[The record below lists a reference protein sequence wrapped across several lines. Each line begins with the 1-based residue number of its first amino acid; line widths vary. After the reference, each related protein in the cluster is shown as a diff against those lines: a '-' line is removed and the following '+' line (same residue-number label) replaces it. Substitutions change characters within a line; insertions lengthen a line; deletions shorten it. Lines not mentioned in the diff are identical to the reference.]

1 MNAKFHAF
9 RRQPS
14 IITSVVSYFRSPD
27 SASNCY
33 FRAFLSSGLIAFW
46 IVCGVFSSAQV
57 ASTKGPGWDGHVVWV
72 LPFENKSTQPGIEWI
87 GASFPD
93 LMNQRLTAAGFL
105 TIRREDRRY
114 ALKRLGLPVDF
125 HPTHATTY
133 RIAQTLDAD
142 YVVFGSYTVANG
154 RLTAIARVLEMHGP
168 RMGEALREQ
177 GDLGQLLHIENALAW
192 KAAQQMEPGLNLDEQ
207 TFVAASRDLRLD
219 AFEDYIR
226 GEIESGIQEQI
237 SHLTKAVQLSPNY
250 TQAWLALGKAYFAD
264 QQYEQAIA
272 PLDKVPNGSRYSLEA
287 RFYAGLSDLYTGDY
301 SRAQTEFSSIAS
313 VLPMPEVLN
322 NEGIAINRRGQ
333 NGTAL
338 FQRVV
343 QLNPQNSD
351 YWFNLA
357 VSERRIKNYPAA
369 LQAIT
374 HCLALRPQDEEA
386 QGLRKNLMMLRD
398 SPATHIVAASSAR
411 PDTVTSSTHDTG
423 NSNPASNRRNVT
435 DPQSASSG
443 SSNANNATGTP
454 TFSADSPEY
463 EPLERI
469 ARSYDESAFRQ
480 AAFAMEQMN
489 AIKLQ
494 SMPGPQRANVLTQQG
509 NVFVN
514 EGLLLEAQRQF
525 RLALASDPK
534 SADAYAGL
542 AEVHEYASSAGL
554 AQQEASKSLQL
565 RPNVTAYLVLARI
578 ALAQH
583 SFQDAQKNVDHAL
596 ALDPKNS
603 AAQGILQAIQTQQS
617 R

>member
-1 MNAKFHAF
+1 MRVVTHF
-9 RRQPS
+9 RFPGS
-14 IITSVVSYFRSPD
+14 ARSLGL
-27 SASNCY
+27 
-33 FRAFLSSGLIAFW
+33 RAFLSSGLLAFW
-46 IVCGVFSSAQV
+46 ILCAVASSAQT
-57 ASTKGPGWDGHVVWV
+57 ASSTGPGWDGHVVWV
-72 LPFENKSTQPGIEWI
+72 LPFEDKSAQPGVEWI

-114 ALKRLGLPVDF
+114 ALNHLGLPVDF
-125 HPTHATTY
+125 HPTQATTY

-154 RLTAIARVLEMHGP
+154 SITATARVLEMHGP
-168 RMGEALREQ
+168 RMGPVLQEQ
-177 GDLGQLLHIENALAW
+177 GDLGQLIHIENALAW
-192 KAAQQMEPGLNLDEQ
+192 KAATQMGPALNLDEQ
-207 TFVAASRDLRLD
+207 TFLAASRDLRLD

-226 GEIESGIQEQI
+226 GEVEPGIQGQI
-237 SHLTKAVQLSPNY
+237 AHLTKAVQLSPNY

-301 SRAQTEFSSIAS
+301 PRAQVEFSSIAA

-343 QLNPQNSD
+343 QLNPQNPD

-369 LQAIT
+369 LQAIA
-374 HCLALRPQDEEA
+374 HSLALQPQDEEA

-398 SPATHIVAASSAR
+398 GSAAHIVAASANGTAAAASTA
-411 PDTVTSSTHDTG
+411 PDTSEAETTPPGRKTASAANDANAAQFFA
-423 NSNPASNRRNVT
+423 NSP
-435 DPQSASSG
+435 D
-443 SSNANNATGTP
+443 
-454 TFSADSPEY
+454 Y

-480 AAFAMEQMN
+480 AAFAMEQMD
-489 AIKLQ
+489 AMKLQ
-494 SMPGPQRANVLTQQG
+494 SLPAAQRANVLARQG
-509 NVFVN
+509 NAYVN
-514 EGLLLEAQRQF
+514 AGLLLEAQRQF

-534 SADAYAGL
+534 SAAAYAGL
-542 AEVHEYASSAGL
+542 AQVHEYAGNGSL
-554 AQQEASKSLQL
+554 AQQEADKSLQMQ
-565 RPNVTAYLVLARI
+565 PNVNAYLVLARI
-578 ALAQH
+578 ALGQH
-583 SFQDAQKNVDHAL
+583 SFQIAQQNVEHAL

-603 AAQGILQAIQTQQS
+603 AAQGILQAVQTQQS
-617 R
+617 K